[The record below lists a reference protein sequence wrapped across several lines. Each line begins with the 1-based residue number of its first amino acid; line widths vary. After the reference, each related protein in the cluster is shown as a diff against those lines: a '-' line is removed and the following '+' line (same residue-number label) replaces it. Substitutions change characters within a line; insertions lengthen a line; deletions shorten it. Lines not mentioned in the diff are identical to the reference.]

1 MLHSER
7 VFPKHRVGLKHLYQ
21 INKRQGERLKGITEI
36 WKKKSH
42 ILVHRLC
49 KVLAF
54 IKVHIGLKWTTIQ
67 NYRQVIFTKNC
78 MLHVEKKISLQVNIK
93 SYIKFEIQLNVMWK
107 QLKQTFKMNLQ
118 KPSLL

>member
-7 VFPKHRVGLKHLYQ
+7 AVPKHRVGLKYFCQ

-49 KVLAF
+49 KLLAF
-54 IKVHIGLKWTTIQ
+54 IKVHIGLRWTTIQ
-67 NYRQVIFTKNC
+67 NCRQIMFTKNC
-78 MLHVEKKISLQVNIK
+78 MLRVEKKISLQVNIK
-93 SYIKFEIQLNVMWK
+93 S
-107 QLKQTFKMNLQ
+107 
-118 KPSLL
+118 